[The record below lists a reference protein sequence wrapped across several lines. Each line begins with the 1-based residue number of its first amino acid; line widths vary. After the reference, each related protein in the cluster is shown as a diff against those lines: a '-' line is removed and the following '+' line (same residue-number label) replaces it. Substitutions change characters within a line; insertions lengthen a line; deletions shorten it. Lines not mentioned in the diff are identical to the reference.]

1 MPRRFRTT
9 LFALLGAAALVL
21 AAPATALAQSVPQGG
36 IVRIALPSQPETLN
50 PVLIGELSSAIVN
63 AALFTPLTRMNPTTY
78 VIEPY
83 LAISWSP
90 NEDLTEWTFNLHPD
104 AVWHDGVPVTADDVK
119 FTIERIKDTTQ
130 SAANFRDVQ
139 DVVRVD
145 VVDAHTVR
153 FVLGSPNG
161 LFPDLLSLGSLEPL
175 PKHLFEGFERLAEAV
190 ELNTRNPVGS
200 GPFRFKAA
208 EAGSYVELEAN
219 PDFFLGR
226 PNVDGLR
233 FTIIPDTNVR
243 VARIRAG
250 DLDWTDIDAVHI
262 ASLENDRRLR
272 LVSAGSTRYQ
282 VLDLGYR
289 GPYNHLWAD
298 PRVRIAMNHAVDKQ
312 LILESVALGYGEIMG
327 PQLVPGWIEWVPRVE
342 MEAYGY
348 DPERARELMAEAGW
362 APNADG
368 ILERDGETFSF
379 YLLVDRGAT
388 EREQIGLAVVDMLG
402 QIGMDVEYL
411 LAERTGRWIEE
422 VRADIFP
429 ARMTEHPTP
438 HPIWYSRIFH
448 SNGVFNRG
456 YSNPEAD
463 AFLDQVLLTADKA
476 EQGRLFQLA
485 QEAMYRAP
493 VNITF
498 HLRDQVMV
506 VNTNLQN
513 VPGELKLSMAYSN
526 ELYFENR

>member
-1 MPRRFRTT
+1 MRSLFRST
-9 LFALLGAAALVL
+9 FVALIATAAMLL
-21 AAPATALAQSVPQGG
+21 APAALAQSAPQGG

-50 PVLIGELSSAIVN
+50 PVLIGELSSSIVYG
-63 AALFTPLTRMNPTTY
+63 ALFTPLTRMHPSTY
-78 VIEPY
+78 AIEPY
-83 LAISWSP
+83 LATSWEH
-90 NEDLTEWTFNLHPD
+90 NEDLTEWTFHLHRE
-104 AVWHDGVPVTADDVK
+104 ARWHDGVPVTAHDVK
-119 FTIERIKDTTQ
+119 FTIERIMDPSQ

-145 VVDAHTVR
+145 AIDDHTVL

-175 PKHLFEGFERLAEAV
+175 PMHLFEGFERLTDAV
-190 ELNTRNPVGS
+190 ELNTRRPVGS
-200 GPFRFKAA
+200 GPFRFRSA
-208 EAGSYVELEAN
+208 EAGSYIELEAN

-262 ASLENDRRLR
+262 ASLQNSPSIN

-289 GPYNHLWAD
+289 GPFNHLWAD
-298 PRVRIAMNHAVDKQ
+298 PRVRIAMNHAVDKE
-312 LILESVALGYGEIMG
+312 LILESVALGHGEIMG

-362 APNADG
+362 TPNADG
-368 ILERDGETFSF
+368 ILEKDGETFSF

-438 HPIWYSRIFH
+438 HPIWYMRIFH

-456 YSNPEAD
+456 YSNPTAD
-463 AFLDQVLLTADKA
+463 AYLDQVLLTADRE
-476 EQGRLFQLA
+476 EQGRLFQQA
-485 QEAMYRAP
+485 QEAMYREP
-493 VNITF
+493 VNVTF
-498 HLRDQVMV
+498 HLRDQVMA
-506 VNTNLQN
+506 VNPNLQG
-513 VPGELKLSMAYSN
+513 VQGEIKLSMAYSN
-526 ELYFENR
+526 ELYFSNR